1 MVSIAEVLIVVFF
14 LLTLLLIIFE
24 RIPKTLA
31 AMLGAGLCLLV
42 AITPGSAED
51 GGVIIPDIEHLLEL
65 VEMDLLLVII
75 GITLM
80 VGVARGTGLFDYI
93 AVVIIKK
100 SGHNQYVLL
109 VALSL
114 LTLVFSAFLDA
125 YMAIIIVASITIV
138 ACDALDINPKPFI
151 LAEAIFGDLGG
162 TMTRIASPPNLI
174 IGGHFDVNFIDFLI
188 LTAPYVAIA
197 TLVTLFIWG
206 FLFRSYL
213 SKQISAIHY
222 NEILL
227 IDEKIM
233 INNQKDF
240 ILASIIFVL
249 TIVGFTIAPYLP
261 MEIELGYI
269 ALAGGFI
276 MVGFVGENVE
286 KSLEKIEWPIVFFL
300 VGLLTIVG
308 IAEKAHILEILA
320 IPIEF
325 LFELNLLGGLVA
337 LQWINAIASAV
348 LDNVPVASVMT
359 SVMDTLLSHYPSINL
374 EPLLVSVVIGT
385 NLGGNITPIGSAS
398 TVQAISILK
407 RSENPS
413 ALVSFKEF
421 VKFGG
426 FVTFFQLLIGSFYIY
441 LIWLI
446 NL

>member
-1 MVSIAEVLIVVFF
+1 LVSIAEVLIVVFF

-174 IGGHFDVNFIDFLI
+174 IGGHFDVNFLDFLA
-188 LTAPYVAIA
+188 LTAPYVAVA

-213 SKQISAIHY
+213 SKEISEIHY

-286 KSLEKIEWPIVFFL
+286 KSLEKVEWPIVFFL

-337 LQWINAIASAV
+337 LQWINAIASAA

-359 SVMDTLLSHYPSINL
+359 SVMDTLLSHYPSLNL

-398 TVQAISILK
+398 TVQAVSILK

-413 ALVSFKEF
+413 ATVSFKEF
-421 VKFGG
+421 VKYGG